1 MPYQNTP
8 TSDTHR
14 YKVIFVFR
22 KDCSSDAPVFLFC
35 IFVQN
40 YFLNMARDKNN
51 GFNPRV
57 IICEEHGEKGLK
69 VAQKIEMVF
78 MMAKAIDAAD
88 ERRRC
93 SGSEKND

>member
-1 MPYQNTP
+1 
-8 TSDTHR
+8 
-14 YKVIFVFR
+14 
-22 KDCSSDAPVFLFC
+22 
-35 IFVQN
+35 
-40 YFLNMARDKNN
+40 MARDKNN

-57 IICEEHGEKGLK
+57 IICEEHKSFVGPLADIGRIHPPEEDRNIFEEIINLRPTRTRREEGKRLTP
-69 VAQKIEMVF
+69 AQKIEMVF

>member
-1 MPYQNTP
+1 
-8 TSDTHR
+8 
-14 YKVIFVFR
+14 
-22 KDCSSDAPVFLFC
+22 
-35 IFVQN
+35 
-40 YFLNMARDKNN
+40 MARDKNN